1 MHKLLLI
8 SFLISVVCFGCENG
22 TTEQKAKKQEEKM
35 YSELKFDWQGHRGA
49 RGLLP
54 ENANAGF
61 IKAMELGVNTLE
73 LDVVIS
79 KDKQVVVSHDPFMS
93 SKICLD
99 KNGQIIE
106 DEKAMNIYQMDYAEV
121 RACDCGSIGNERFP
135 DQIKQPASKPL
146 LKEVIMLADHYKKV
160 AREEK
165 VRFNIEIKS
174 RPSWYNSFC
183 PEPEEYVDLFLKDV
197 GDTLDGRLS
206 IQSFDI
212 NILEEL
218 NKRKGD
224 FKTVFLVENTEGFKA
239 NLEKLTFIPD
249 IYSPYYL
256 FVTKEMVE
264 TLHEKGMKI
273 IPWTVNEEEAMQKLI
288 DLGVD
293 GIITDYPD
301 KIKNFKK

>member
-1 MHKLLLI
+1 MRKLLLI
-8 SFLISVVCFGCENG
+8 NFLISIICFSCEHNS
-22 TTEQKAKKQEEKM
+22 TEKNTEKQTDKM

-73 LDVVIS
+73 LDIVIS
-79 KDKQVVVSHDPFMS
+79 KDKQVVVSHDPYMS

-99 KNGQIIE
+99 KNGQEIE

-121 RACDCGSIGNERFP
+121 RACDCGSKGNERFP
-135 DQIKQPASKPL
+135 QQEKQPASKPL

-160 AREEK
+160 AREEFI
-165 VRFNIEIKS
+165 RFNIEIKS

-183 PEPEEYVDLFLKDV
+183 PEPEEYVDLVLKDI
-197 GDTLDGRLS
+197 GDTLDGRLTL
-206 IQSFDI
+206 QSFD
-212 NILEEL
+212 NNVLEEL
-218 NKRKGD
+218 NKRKGN
-224 FKTVFLVENTEGFKA
+224 FKISQLVENTEGFKA
-239 NLEKLTFIPD
+239 NLEKLSFLPD

-264 TLHEKGMKI
+264 TLHAKDIKI
-273 IPWTVNEEEAMQKLI
+273 IPWTINDEEAMQKLI

-301 KIKNFKK
+301 KINNF